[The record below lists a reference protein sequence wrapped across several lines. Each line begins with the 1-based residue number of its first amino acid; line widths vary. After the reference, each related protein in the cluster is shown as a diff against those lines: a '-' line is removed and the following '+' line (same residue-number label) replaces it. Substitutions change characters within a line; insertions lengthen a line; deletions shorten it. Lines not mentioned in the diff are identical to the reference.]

1 MGREID
7 LKNYKIRTDL
17 AIEAIKNIKEEKK
30 GIITRIIKYDDIK
43 VTDVLVDEEGSKKID
58 KKVGNYITIEFED
71 ITDYD
76 NREKLIEVFST
87 ELKKMMEKMQI
98 KKDDLVLVVGLGNE
112 TSTPDAL
119 GPLSVKKIIVTNHLY
134 LVGGLDEGFRRV
146 CAISPGVM
154 GETGMETSDL
164 VVSVIEMLKPDL
176 VIVIDA
182 LASQSVERLN
192 KTIQMTDTGIHPGSG
207 VGNQRKEISKEI
219 IGIPVVAIGIPTVVD
234 AVTIVSDTLEF
245 MQKHFSYTKKNIN
258 NPINKLIPY
267 GQVNYLN
274 QKIEIEP
281 DEKQKLLG
289 MLGILTDDE
298 IKQLIS
304 EILTPIGYNLMV
316 TPKEIDFIMHKLSEV
331 IGQGIN
337 QALHE
342 KVQKR

>member
-17 AIEAIKNIKEEKK
+17 AIEAIENIKEEKK

-304 EILTPIGYNLMV
+304 EILTTIGYNLMV

-331 IGQGIN
+331 IKQ
-337 QALHE
+337 
-342 KVQKR
+342 

>member
-17 AIEAIKNIKEEKK
+17 AIEAIENIKEEKK